1 MYELALLAHV
11 LGATVWTGGHL
22 VLALAILP
30 KVLHSRD
37 LEFLRRFESAYERV
51 GIPALIVQIASGLY
65 LAAHYLPD
73 LAALGNRANPAANL
87 LLIKLALLLATAAL
101 AADAR
106 LRIIPRLGNHNLTA
120 LAWHVYP
127 VTLIAVLFVLTG
139 VGFRL
144 GWLA

>member
-1 MYELALLAHV
+1 MYELAVLVHV
-11 LGATVWTGGHL
+11 FGAAVWTGGHL
-22 VLALAILP
+22 VLGLSILP
-30 KVLHSRD
+30 MALRNRD
-37 LEFLRRFESAYERV
+37 LSFLRRFEAAYERV
-51 GIPALIVQIASGLY
+51 GIPALVAQVLSGLY

-73 LAALGNRANPAANL
+73 TAALSDRANPAANL
-87 LLIKLALLLATAAL
+87 ALIKLALLLATAAL